1 MYSNSDS
8 NSSESSYDP
17 RVTIFISLSDLPT
30 SYDFNNIAK
39 DTWSISYL
47 GKESTKKH
55 KLKTWVEGLG
65 FRELVKYKKNSCKI
79 SWACLGPQLFLLLH
93 LLFYSKLRH

>member
-1 MYSNSDS
+1 MNYESIFNYLMYSNSDS

-39 DTWSISYL
+39 DT
-47 GKESTKKH
+47 
-55 KLKTWVEGLG
+55 
-65 FRELVKYKKNSCKI
+65 
-79 SWACLGPQLFLLLH
+79 
-93 LLFYSKLRH
+93 